1 MPANPP
7 ENLRLTIELV
17 PETCWYSNMRS
28 ALPRDEWDRLRRQ
41 VYADYG
47 HRCGICGARG
57 KLHCHERWHYDDAA
71 HVQTLQGYI
80 ALCAWCHHVKQ
91 LRLSSIVETL
101 AERNQ
106 QAVGEQWTSL
116 EILTRLVQDEVE
128 RRAHKQLDLRVRR
141 AAAKTLEIFDFTSN
155 PTLSRQ
161 QLFDLASC
169 AFVWERRNV
178 LICGHAC
185 PRRDKSAL
193 SSHER

>member
-80 ALCAWCHHVKQ
+80 ALCAWCHHV
-91 LRLSSIVETL
+91 SP
-101 AERNQ
+101 
-106 QAVGEQWTSL
+106 VGHNCHHWAQRYPL
-116 EILTRLVQDEVE
+116 PR
-128 RRAHKQLDLRVRR
+128 
-141 AAAKTLEIFDFTSN
+141 
-155 PTLSRQ
+155 
-161 QLFDLASC
+161 
-169 AFVWERRNV
+169 
-178 LICGHAC
+178 C
-185 PRRDKSAL
+185 P
-193 SSHER
+193 